1 MTAMALKAMLRNM
14 KPVLWTLLASLCGLV
29 TQAQTNQTFPL
40 WPNGAP
46 SALGTSEKDIPT
58 LTVYLPE
65 PDKATGAA
73 MVICPGGGYGG
84 LAPHEG
90 GDYARFLNEH
100 GISGFVLKYRLG
112 SAGYRHPVMLEDA
125 ARAVRT
131 VRARASEWNINPQKV
146 GVMGSSAGGHLA
158 STLLTHFDVGK
169 PGDADP
175 IERQSSRPDLGIL
188 CYPVITMGEFT
199 HQGSK
204 ENLLGKNPSPELV
217 QNLSNELQVTK
228 ETPPTFLWHT
238 WEDTAVPVEN
248 SLQFAAALRKA
259 GVPFDLHIYQKG
271 PHGLGL
277 GTRQWD
283 PEHRHPWTQDCVY
296 WLRVQGFIK

>member
-1 MTAMALKAMLRNM
+1 MM
-14 KPVLWTLLASLCGLV
+14 KPVLSTLLVWLCGV
-29 TQAQTNQTFPL
+29 VAQAQTNQTFPL

-46 SALGTSEKDIPT
+46 GALGTSEKDIPT

-100 GISGFVLKYRLG
+100 GITGFVLKYRLG
-112 SAGYRHPVMLEDA
+112 SAGYRHPIMLQDA

-131 VRARASEWNINPQKV
+131 VRARATEWNINTQKV
-146 GVMGSSAGGHLA
+146 GIMGSSAGGHLA
-158 STLLTHFDVGK
+158 STLLTHFDAGK
-169 PGDADP
+169 PGDADS

-217 QNLSNELQVTK
+217 RNLSNELQVTK

-277 GTRQWD
+277 GTRNWD
-283 PEHRHPWTQDCVY
+283 PEHRHPWTQDCIY